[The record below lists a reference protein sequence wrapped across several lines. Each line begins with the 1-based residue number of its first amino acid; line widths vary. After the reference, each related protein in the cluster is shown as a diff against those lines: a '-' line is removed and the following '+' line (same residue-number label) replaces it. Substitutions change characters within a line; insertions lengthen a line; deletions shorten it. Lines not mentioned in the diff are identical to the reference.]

1 MISVTLQELT
11 PSFEKKKMEEIKQEK
26 KFYLAIP
33 QTALIQRARVEHLA
47 KGLFCLFS
55 IVLAKI

>member
-33 QTALIQRARVEHLA
+33 QTALI
-47 KGLFCLFS
+47 
-55 IVLAKI
+55 